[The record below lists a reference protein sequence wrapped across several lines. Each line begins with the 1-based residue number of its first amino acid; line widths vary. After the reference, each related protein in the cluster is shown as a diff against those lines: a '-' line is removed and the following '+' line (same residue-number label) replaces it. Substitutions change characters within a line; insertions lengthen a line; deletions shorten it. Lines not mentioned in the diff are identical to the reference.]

1 MPMYFPDL
9 KSIKEL
15 AKDMSI
21 HQQESNKYRGIIPE
35 TEDEL
40 PEARKQLAKYMRG
53 IWGDEVFAME
63 IELGVSENNY
73 HEKMSSKSWNTRI
86 QS

>member
-15 AKDMSI
+15 AKDMST
-21 HQQESNKYRGIIPE
+21 HQRESNKYRGIIPE

-40 PEARKQLAKYMRG
+40 PEARKQLAKYMR
-53 IWGDEVFAME
+53 IVWKDEVFALE
-63 IELGVSENNY
+63 IELAVSKENYNK
-73 HEKMSSKSWNTRI
+73 KMSSHIFAIKEFE
-86 QS
+86 